1 MSVIPIGLSVKLA
14 ESSSEISSKIIQALL
29 PDVTKYFNGISA
41 ELTQSIPDII
51 IKYITQQ
58 PEYTALISGSLQY
71 EFGLPDPANRVNEI
85 LLSIKSGY
93 IVKEK
98 PVTAKSSSVIGGL
111 KIQMIKKDFSD
122 LLSLG
127 SATLTT
133 EKGDQLNWLQWLLL
147 EGDSVIVSDH
157 IFVFGPSP
165 FSRTGMGLMRESVGG
180 FWRVPPE
187 YAGSINNNWI
197 TRAIEAASSEIDT
210 TIQKILQK

>member
-1 MSVIPIGLSVKLA
+1 MSIIPIGLSVKLS

-29 PDVTKYFNGISA
+29 PDVTKYFNSVTS
-41 ELTQSIPDII
+41 ELSQTIPNII
-51 IKYITQQ
+51 IEYIMQQ

-71 EFGLPDPANRVNEI
+71 EFGLPDPASRLNEI
-85 LLSIKSGY
+85 LLSIKTGY
-93 IVKEK
+93 LVKEK
-98 PVTAKSSSVIGGL
+98 PITAKSASLIGGL

-197 TRAIEAASSEIDT
+197 TRAIESAASEIDT

>member
-29 PDVTKYFNGISA
+29 PDVTKYFNSISS
-41 ELTQSIPDII
+41 ELIKTIPNII
-51 IKYITQQ
+51 IEHITQQ

-71 EFGLPDPANRVNEI
+71 EFGLPDPATRIEEI

-98 PVTAKSSSVIGGL
+98 PVTAKVSSLVGGL

-122 LLSLG
+122 LLTLG
-127 SATLTT
+127 ASTLTT

-147 EGDSVIVSDH
+147 EGDSIIVSDH
-157 IFVFGPSP
+157 IFIFGPSP

-197 TRAIEAASSEIDT
+197 TRAIDSASSVIDS